1 MIALRFLIFF
11 SKSCLLSFD
20 MIDQDFLLLNLI
32 KQLMFVEFL
41 PFLLLLQN
49 ELLWI
54 LKSGKIVLFLHNFMP
69 PLLFFSFLFSL
80 NLFLI
85 AIFEYIL
92 DHVTVNRI
100 K

>member
-1 MIALRFLIFF
+1 MMALRFLTFF
-11 SKSCLLSFD
+11 SKSCFLSFD
-20 MIDQDFLLLNLI
+20 MIDQEFLLLNLI
-32 KQLMFVEFL
+32 KKLVLVELL

-54 LKSGKIVLFLHNFMP
+54 LKSGKIVLFLHNFSP

-85 AIFEYIL
+85 AIFENIL
-92 DHVTVNRI
+92 DHVPVNRI